1 MQVTEPLIIE
11 RYSWRS
17 VEAAGIRHRREQH
30 FGLLCFAL
38 CNVSMHAIGEAL
50 AFSAWDSTDAR
61 KAPEPVF
68 AQHD

>member
-1 MQVTEPLIIE
+1 
-11 RYSWRS
+11 